1 MSAFPF
7 LIHVGE
13 LRRAPGEPRHHRVEA
28 DVDWAAGSSRVSPGP
43 VRADVDLIATS
54 GGVVVTG
61 RVHAGIV
68 HQCVRCLR
76 DYGDDVTV
84 SFSHLVEDASTS
96 GDDGYELTGEFVDL
110 EPILR
115 DEVMLSLP
123 LVTRCGD
130 DCPGLGQAQQND
142 LNAPAA
148 GRSESPFAA
157 LQDLFE
163 PGSGD

>member
-1 MSAFPF
+1 MTAASPYRVF
-7 LIHVGE
+7 VGD
-13 LRRAPGEPRHHRVEA
+13 LRRSPGESRPHRVESEE
-28 DVDWAAGSSRVSPGP
+28 DWAAGTSRVSGP
-43 VRADVDLIATS
+43 VRAEVDLVATS

-61 RVHAGIV
+61 KVHAGVV

-76 DYGDDVTV
+76 DFDDDIAV
-84 SFSHLVEDASTS
+84 SFAHLVEDASTA
-96 GDDGYELTGEFVDL
+96 GDDGYELDGDFLDL

-115 DEVMLSLP
+115 DEVLLSLP

-130 DCPGLGQAQQND
+130 DCPGLGQAPQSG
-142 LNAPAA
+142 LNIAAA
-148 GRSESPFAA
+148 GRPDSPFAA